1 RELYMWSK
9 CSHMNVVKLL
19 GVAQFRDQIAMVSPW
34 MENGTLPQYLN
45 DNPSASRNKL
55 CRHVAMGVE
64 YLHRISMVHGDLKGA
79 NVLISELGQAK
90 LTDFGSST
98 LRNHTV
104 DFSGASH
111 GSDFSTR
118 WAVSQSQH
126 HQA

>member
-1 RELYMWSK
+1 MFKIKIWLY
-9 CSHMNVVKLL
+9 
-19 GVAQFRDQIAMVSPW
+19 A
-34 MENGTLPQYLN
+34 
-45 DNPSASRNKL
+45 NPTGE

-64 YLHRISMVHGDLKGA
+64 YLNRISMVHGDLKGA

-111 GSDFSTR
+111 GSDFSTQ
-118 WAVSQSQH
+118 WAAPELIVGPS
-126 HQA
+126 